1 MHLPPAKH
9 RSHSFH
15 RYHSFIIRCH
25 GSPGYV
31 FLFARAHS
39 LCGGTLYLD
48 AAIRC
53 GDVVWRDGI
62 LKKGPGLCH
71 GVSGNAFALL
81 RLYQMTSDRL
91 WLRRAQ
97 RFVQVIFTSEDFQQQ
112 CWLQPDEPYS
122 LYAKAGA
129 YAYACQG
136 GTVSFAGDD
145 ECFEF

>member
-53 GDVVWRDGI
+53 GDVVCVWRDGI
-62 LKKGPGLCH
+62 VKKGPGLCH
-71 GVSGNAFALL
+71 AYGVSGNAFALL

-97 RFVQVIFTSEDFQQQ
+97 REIRPSYLHLRGFPAAMLAPARRAILTLRGHVR
-112 CWLQPDEPYS
+112 
-122 LYAKAGA
+122 
-129 YAYACQG
+129 